1 MTKYALHDAPPPPSN
16 SGRSREHFPEDLLEE
31 LRDNPGQWAIGA
43 TTKNTTQATYWRKR
57 LPDFTIVSRK
67 NEDGGYDHWITYEP
81 KEDA

>member
-1 MTKYALHDAPPPPSN
+1 MTKYTLHDAPPPKGESTA
-16 SGRSREHFPEDLLEE
+16 RERTHFPEDLLEE

-67 NEDGGYDHWITYEP
+67 NDDGDYDHWITYG
-81 KEDA
+81 EDA